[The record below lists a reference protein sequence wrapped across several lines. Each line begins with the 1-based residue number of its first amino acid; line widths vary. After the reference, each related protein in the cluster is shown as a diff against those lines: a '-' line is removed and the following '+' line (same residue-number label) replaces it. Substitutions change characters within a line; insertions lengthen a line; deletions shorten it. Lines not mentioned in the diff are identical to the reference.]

1 MKRAV
6 VHVVGAGVSGLA
18 AAWTLA
24 VSGQCEV
31 VLHEA
36 KPHAGGRR
44 RSFYDEALGLDID
57 TGNFPL
63 LSCWTSA
70 LSLIEAAGARGEWR
84 EDAELGVAFADLA
97 SGERW
102 RIRPNAGRIPWWL
115 FNAKRRG
122 LRLNWDDYWSARRLL
137 WAPAAATVASL
148 APRSQTAMERLW
160 RPLTLSALNCEPETA
175 SARLAG
181 GVVRELVTAGGGGAR
196 LMAPV
201 SSFGRAFVEPLVR
214 RLQRDGVSVR
224 FERKLTGLDRGQ
236 DRLEG
241 LEFEHDRVD
250 LGPRDALILATPGPF
265 ASTLVP
271 GLKAP
276 LGASASLTV
285 HFAAPPPSRGA
296 PMILGVLNG
305 AFHWLFCY
313 RDRISV
319 TIKDAAARIDE
330 SRPIVAD
337 ECWRGVAA
345 LTGLSDARPAWR
357 IVPSRRASVP
367 ATPGETAR
375 RPPCRTPWRNLFL
388 AGGYVRSPLPDS
400 IESAARS
407 GETAARAWLDARG

>member
-18 AAWTLA
+18 AARTLA
-24 VSGQCEV
+24 ASGQCDV

-44 RSFYDEALGLDID
+44 RSFYDEALGFDID

-70 LSLIEAAGARGEWR
+70 LSLIEAAGARREWW
-84 EDAELGVAFADLA
+84 EDPDPGVAFADLA

-102 RIRPNAGRIPWWL
+102 RITPNAGRIPWWL
-115 FNAKRRG
+115 LNAKRRG
-122 LRLNWDDYWSARRLL
+122 LRLTWDDYWSARRLL
-137 WAPAAATVASL
+137 WAPSAATVASL
-148 APRSQTAMERLW
+148 GPRSEPAMERLW
-160 RPLTLSALNCEPETA
+160 RPLTLAALNCAPETA
-175 SARLAG
+175 SGRLAG
-181 GVVRELVTAGGGGAR
+181 GVLREFLNAGGSGAR
-196 LMAPV
+196 LMVPI
-201 SSFGRAFVEPLVR
+201 SSFGRAFVDPLVR
-214 RLQRDGVSVR
+214 LLQRDGAIVR
-224 FERKLTGLDRGQ
+224 FERKLTGLDRGE
-236 DRLEG
+236 DRVQG
-241 LEFEHDRVD
+241 LEFEHDRID

-265 ASTLVP
+265 AATLIP
-271 GLKAP
+271 GLNAP
-276 LGASASLTV
+276 LGVSASLTV
-285 HFAAPPPSRGA
+285 HFAAPSPRGA

-319 TIKDAAARIDE
+319 TIKDAGARIEE
-330 SRPIVAD
+330 SRLAVAD

-357 IVPSRRASVP
+357 VVHSRRSSVL
-367 ATPGETAR
+367 ATPEETAR

-388 AGGYVRSPLPDS
+388 AGGYVSGPLPDCV
-400 IESAARS
+400 EAGARS
-407 GETAARAWLDARG
+407 GETAARAWLNAGA

>member
-18 AAWTLA
+18 AARTLA
-24 VSGQCEV
+24 ASGRCDV
-31 VLHEA
+31 VVHEA

-70 LSLIEAAGARGEWR
+70 LSLVEAAGARDEWR
-84 EDAELGVAFADLA
+84 IEPEPGVAFADLA

-115 FNAKRRG
+115 FSAKRRG
-122 LRLNWDDYWSARRLL
+122 LRLNRDDYWSARRLL

-148 APRSQTAMERLW
+148 GPRSELAMERLW
-160 RPLTLSALNCEPETA
+160 RPLTLAALNCGPEAA

-181 GVVRELVTAGGGGAR
+181 GVLRECVNAGGGGAR
-196 LMAPV
+196 AMVPV
-201 SSFGRAFVEPLVR
+201 GSFGRAFVEPLVR
-214 RLQRDGVSVR
+214 RLQRDGATVR
-224 FERKLTGLDRGQ
+224 FERKLTALDRGD
-236 DRLEG
+236 DRLAG
-241 LEFEHDRVD
+241 LEFEYDRVE
-250 LGPRDALILATPGPF
+250 LGPRDALILATPGPL
-265 ASTLVP
+265 AATLVP
-271 GLKAP
+271 GLTTP
-276 LGASASLTV
+276 LGASGAVTV
-285 HFAAPPPSRGA
+285 HFATPPPRGA
-296 PMILGVLNG
+296 PTILGVLNG

-319 TIKDAAARIDE
+319 TIKDPGARIDE

-345 LTGLSDARPAWR
+345 LTGLSDAKPAWR
-357 IVPSRRASVP
+357 VVLSRRASVQ
-367 ATPGETAR
+367 ATPEETAR
-375 RPPCRTPWRNLFL
+375 RPPCRTRWRNLFL
-388 AGGYVRSPLPDS
+388 AGGYVSSSLPDS
-400 IESAARS
+400 IECAARS
-407 GETAARAWLDARG
+407 GETAARAWLNAGD